1 MLHVLPTAGDTENLN
16 VTSPSHWH
24 TQKNKNHAV
33 AGGPA
38 VSRRRERV
46 RRGPGLGEAA
56 RERESDSEMPPDSAE
71 GTQRKRREGDSA
83 CVGRLGLGGR
93 EGRRPGRDHRIGPRR
108 RRCQPERLCLV
119 KPVCKMFHHPFSQN
133 AKDGI
138 RTRGFEEILFRISS
152 FLTTRN
158 HSPLVRTLE

>member
-46 RRGPGLGEAA
+46 RRGPGEA
-56 RERESDSEMPPDSAE
+56 RERESDWEMPPDSAE
-71 GTQRKRREGDSA
+71 GTQRKRREGDPA

-108 RRCQPERLCLV
+108 CRCQLERLCLV
-119 KPVCKMFHHPFSQN
+119 KPVCKMFHHQFR
-133 AKDGI
+133 KMLK
-138 RTRGFEEILFRISS
+138 TGFEPAHPKRFCAGYPS
-152 FLTTRN
+152 F
-158 HSPLVRTLE
+158 